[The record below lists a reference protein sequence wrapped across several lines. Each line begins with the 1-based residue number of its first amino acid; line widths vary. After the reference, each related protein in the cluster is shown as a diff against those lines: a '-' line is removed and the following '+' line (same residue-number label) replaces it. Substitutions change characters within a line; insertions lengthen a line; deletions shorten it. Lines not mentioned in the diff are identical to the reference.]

1 MSITYEEKAP
11 AALEQLKL
19 TTALT
24 QLDAAAQ
31 QAAAASSEVELIPRE
46 ILFGNPERSNV
57 QISPD
62 GRYLSW
68 VAPVDGVANVWV
80 APADNP
86 SQARAVTSDKARGIR
101 QYFWSYRTDT
111 LLYLRDTGI
120 LCFLLNIRS
129 TSDCYCPGPTIER
142 LIIYIMLSYVRGVLS

>member
-1 MSITYEEKAP
+1 MLRTTLIA
-11 AALEQLKL
+11 AALSA
-19 TTALT
+19 ALAST
-24 QLDAAAQ
+24 PALAQ
-31 QAAAASSEVELIPRE
+31 QAAKAGVSAADVELIPRE

-86 SQARAVTSDKARGIR
+86 AQARAVTADKARGPTVARTCSPPTARVAGASSTTCRSRIR
-101 QYFWSYRTDT
+101 
-111 LLYLRDTGI
+111 
-120 LCFLLNIRS
+120 
-129 TSDCYCPGPTIER
+129 
-142 LIIYIMLSYVRGVLS
+142 